1 MLRFFLKT
9 IIDRHLFRVKPKVIV
24 CVPSGITEV
33 EKRAVRDS
41 AQSAGA
47 KEVYMVAEP
56 MAAAIGVG
64 LPVETP
70 TGKMVIDIGGGT
82 TEIAVIALSGIVSDT
97 SIRTGGDQ
105 PGPAS
110 VQFIRKK
117 YKPPNGEPAP
127 EAIKIPIRPAG
138 R

>member
-1 MLRFFLKT
+1 GQLVVLILESNFE
-9 IIDRHLFRVKPKVIV
+9 RHLSRAERRVIV
-24 CVPSGITEV
+24 CVPGGITEV

-70 TGKMVIDIGGGT
+70 TGNMVIDIGGGT

-97 SIRTGGDQ
+97 SIRTGGDELDQ
-105 PGPAS
+105 
-110 VQFIRKK
+110 
-117 YKPPNGEPAP
+117 
-127 EAIKIPIRPAG
+127 AIV
-138 R
+138 